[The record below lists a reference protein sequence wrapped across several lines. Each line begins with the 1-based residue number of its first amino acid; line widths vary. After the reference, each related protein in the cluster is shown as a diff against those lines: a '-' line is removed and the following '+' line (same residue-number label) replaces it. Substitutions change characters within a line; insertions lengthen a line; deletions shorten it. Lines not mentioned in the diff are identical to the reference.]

1 MDWSSFGARILP
13 SLLYTGASLYES
25 RRQRKEQKRANLA
38 YEQQLQQQMQL
49 MEGQRF
55 TMEQMRQDLNRRELE
70 AKKKEAE
77 AQAQIDAELA
87 KEQAAKAEAKTEA
100 TDQEVKRL
108 TRRRS
113 KRSVTTGPS
122 GGMGFFDEYFA

>member
-1 MDWSSFGARILP
+1 MEWETFGARILP

-87 KEQAAKAEAKTEA
+87 KEQAARAEAKTEA

>member
-1 MDWSSFGARILP
+1 MDWSSVGARILP
-13 SLLYTGASLYES
+13 SLLYTGAALYES

-87 KEQAAKAEAKTEA
+87 KEQAARAEAKTEA